1 MHLFF
6 LLCIAISGIL
16 PPGAVRCLSDAN
28 LRDSLL
34 LVPAHHRLVEVW
46 WDLHCPA
53 CHRQLADLA
62 RQKREGEPIVVVARR
77 VGIESGDRAT
87 ALRHVPPGVVACRA
101 TGPQSN
107 DALPRVVVRDD
118 QGRIS
123 TRWIGYRTLKPT
135 LHEETTP

>member
-1 MHLFF
+1 MHLLI
-6 LLCIAISGIL
+6 LLSLAFVAPL
-16 PPGAVRCLSDAN
+16 PAEPVRCLAEATA
-28 LRDSLL
+28 RDSSVS
-34 LVPAHHRLVEVW
+34 VPPGHRLVEVW
-46 WDLHCPA
+46 WDLHCSA
-53 CHRQLADLA
+53 CHRQIRDLA
-62 RQKREGEPIVVVARR
+62 HRQREGDPIVVVARR

-135 LHEETTP
+135 PHEETTP